1 MVIKAKSVIWGGRN
15 VRGRCRHWKAEKE
28 MTMKKY
34 WWRKDWDLQQSSVI
48 TFATND
54 HSEKWLLVQRKST
67 VLSLQIFGD
76 IQKDCRLRQN

>member
-1 MVIKAKSVIWGGRN
+1 MLEDDVDIEKQRKKWLWRN
-15 VRGRCRHWKAEKE
+15 IGEEKIV
-28 MTMKKY
+28 
-34 WWRKDWDLQQSSVI
+34 DLQQSFVI

-54 HSEKWLLVQRKST
+54 HSEKWLLIQRKST